1 MTSVLTRPPGRLFPV
16 SRAVGFAA
24 TLATLATLATV
35 TAFTAPA
42 LSQGSDAPQASGLA
56 VGADLPMS
64 HPDDILASCGGDPEA
79 GRVHFEALCAAC
91 HTLGADETH
100 AAGPNLHGL
109 YGRVAGSLDGVA
121 YTPFLRTAG
130 QSGLVWGRES
140 LRAFLIDPEAVV
152 PGSAH
157 GDLPPVTEERLRTDL
172 MTYVRLTT
180 TPPPPAPEDVVVP
193 EDVLAM
199 EGDVAYGA
207 YLASECAACHLP
219 GRDSASGVP
228 AIDGLGRDEMI
239 RALFQYRVGARPNQ
253 AMVTVAARLGD
264 EEILALAAYFA
275 AD

>member
-1 MTSVLTRPPGRLFPV
+1 MISILTRPPGRPFPL
-16 SRAVGFAA
+16 SLAVGVAA
-24 TLATLATLATV
+24 TLASFAI
-35 TAFTAPA
+35 FTAPA
-42 LSQGSDAPQASGLA
+42 LSQGADAPQASGLA

-91 HTLGADETH
+91 HTLGADEPH
-100 AAGPNLHGL
+100 GAGPNLHGL
-109 YGRVAGSLDGVA
+109 YGRVAGSVDGVA
-121 YTPFLRTAG
+121 YTPFLRAAG
-130 QSGLVWGRES
+130 QAGLVWGRES
-140 LRAFLIDPEAVV
+140 LRDFLITPEAVV
-152 PGSAH
+152 QGSAH

-193 EDVLAM
+193 EAVLAM

-264 EEILALAAYFA
+264 EEILALAAYFGA
-275 AD
+275 E